1 MRDRQITGTIHR
13 VKRQKTAWERYRD
26 LNWWAYPRGRDER
39 RAHARGWTWAC
50 LILGVPSLVLA
61 LVIGGGAWLM
71 VMMAAWCLMPVAIY
85 RLVPE
90 IKTRPRDMVQRV
102 PGTSDELV
110 LIDYMAG
117 PQVFANLFRRKT
129 DGAEVWRAAP
139 PVGANPDAWVDARIE
154 GDHVVAQTWSGW
166 TVVLDLASGMEQDR
180 AFTK

>member
-1 MRDRQITGTIHR
+1 
-13 VKRQKTAWERYRD
+13 
-26 LNWWAYPRGRDER
+26 
-39 RAHARGWTWAC
+39 
-50 LILGVPSLVLA
+50 
-61 LVIGGGAWLM
+61 M
-71 VMMAAWCLMPVAIY
+71 VMMAAWCLMPAAIY

-90 IKTRPRDMVQRV
+90 IKTRPRDMVHRV